1 MFVLSVV
8 SYLCTDMCVF
18 VFYFFP
24 HSELL
29 CIHLRYTAATVSA
42 HVSSDW
48 LHHGLEDEGV

>member
-8 SYLCTDMCVF
+8 SYLCTDMCLF
-18 VFYFFP
+18 VVP
-24 HSELL
+24 PPSELL

-42 HVSSDW
+42 HVSSNW